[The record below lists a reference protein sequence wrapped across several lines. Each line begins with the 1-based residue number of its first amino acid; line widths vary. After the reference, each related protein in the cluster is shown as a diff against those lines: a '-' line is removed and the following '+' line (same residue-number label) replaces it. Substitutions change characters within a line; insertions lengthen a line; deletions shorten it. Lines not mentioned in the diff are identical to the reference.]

1 MNFSLQGFMHEH
13 NTPSLFTI
21 VQFARQH
28 RKAPTRSEAL
38 LWRWVCQKQ
47 LGVRVRRQHILYPY
61 IVDFY
66 VASHRL
72 VIEIDGGVH
81 ASPRAHE
88 LDAHRTEQLAAL
100 YSVRVL
106 RIDATLV
113 ETNVD
118 AALAII
124 RAAVA

>member
-1 MNFSLQGFMHEH
+1 MNLSLLAFMHEH
-13 NTPSLFTI
+13 NAPSLFTI

-38 LWRWVCQKQ
+38 LWRWLCQKQ
-47 LGVRVRRQHILYPY
+47 LGVRVRRQHVLYPY

-72 VIEIDGGVH
+72 VIEIDGGIH
-81 ASPRAHE
+81 HSQRE
-88 LDAHRTEQLAAL
+88 LDEARTRELVRL
-100 YSVRVL
+100 YGVRVL
-106 RIDATLV
+106 RIDAGLV
-113 ETNVD
+113 ERSVD

>member
-1 MNFSLQGFMHEH
+1 MHEH

-21 VQFARQH
+21 TQFARQH

-38 LWRWVCQKQ
+38 LWRWLCQRQ
-47 LGVRVRRQHILYPY
+47 LGVRVRRQHVLYPY

-88 LDAHRTEQLAAL
+88 LDASRTLELTRL
-100 YSVRVL
+100 YGVRVL
-106 RIDATLV
+106 RIDARLV
-113 ETNVD
+113 ECSVD

-124 RAAVA
+124 RAALA